1 VNQLTARALLFSVS
15 LFPMGCQPA
24 DDELAQQLENEAAAQ
39 EPQELAGQ
47 VAPLSLCLSKPKIA
61 VVGAGATGLT
71 TAYLLK
77 QLGYDDVTVFEKDPE
92 VGGFARTRFAEGK
105 PYDLATMFVPGSTIK
120 GDGIEPLLD
129 EMIEVSGEPLV
140 RAVDFGSLVVT
151 PQGNL
156 YSDVSLPVLA
166 ACNTAA
172 AIPGCKQQLLDGFAL
187 QTRFAECYARGQDP
201 VTCGVVIPGENLLQ
215 WGERHNVSL
224 YVRLMLYTADGL
236 GASGDLGRGAPSIGL
251 LAPLAH
257 WMPAETHRAL
267 KQLGVPASEI
277 PDSLPNL
284 KSVFAA
290 DSQRWWFFEN
300 GYQTFW
306 QSLVDEAELD
316 VELSSPVTSI
326 RQVWWRP
333 WEKVTVTVAGPN
345 GQPREHRFDKVIV
358 TTPPG
363 PAAAMLE
370 ASSLQAK
377 LLLTA
382 VAGGFPT
389 NVYLAPVGGLPEV
402 ATNNLPN
409 PFAFWVKDPSIEPSA
424 TFLPAVRPFFWQ
436 RRFANPGYMI
446 LGAYNYQDISAADS
460 FATLQDYASDTL
472 GMTVGPYTAI
482 TQVKFPS
489 APSDFV
495 QWMLGWAVLQG
506 RQGFYFAGEAFQG
519 SGVPAITEGL
529 ASFVPRHFPD
539 RADCWP
545 R

>member
-1 VNQLTARALLFSVS
+1 MTRFKTLALLCSVS
-15 LFPMGCQPA
+15 VLPLACAPT
-24 DDELAQQLENEAAAQ
+24 DEELAAQQKADVAGSEAD
-39 EPQELAGQ
+39 LAICLAPPK
-47 VAPLSLCLSKPKIA
+47 VAVI
-61 VVGAGATGLT
+61 GAGATGLT
-71 TAYLLK
+71 SAYLLK
-77 QLGYDDVTVFEKDPE
+77 QLGYKNVTVFEKDAE
-92 VGGFARTRFAEGK
+92 VGGFARTRFVDGK
-105 PYDLATMFVPGSTIK
+105 PYDLATMFVPGSTMA
-120 GDGIEPLLD
+120 GHGIEPLLD

-140 RAVDFGSLVVT
+140 PAVDFGSLVVT
-151 PQGNL
+151 DQGNR

-166 ACNTAA
+166 ACSTPES
-172 AIPGCKQQLLDGFAL
+172 IPACKKQLLDGFAL
-187 QTRFAECYARGQDP
+187 NSKFAECWSRGQDP
-201 VTCGVVIPGENLLQ
+201 ITCGVVIPGENLIQ
-215 WGERHNVSL
+215 WGERNSVQL
-224 YVRLMLYTADGL
+224 YVRLMMYTADGL

-284 KSVFAA
+284 KSVFANN
-290 DSQRWWFFEN
+290 SQRWWFFEN

-306 QSLVDEAELD
+306 QSLVDEAQLD
-316 VELSSPVTSI
+316 VRLSSTVTSI

-333 WEKVTVTVAGPN
+333 WEKVTVTVRGPN
-345 GQPREHRFDKVIV
+345 GQTQEHRFDKVIV

-363 PAAAMLE
+363 AAADMLE
-370 ASSLQAK
+370 PGSAQGN
-377 LLLTA
+377 LLKTA
-382 VAGGFPT
+382 IAGGFPT
-389 NVYLAPVGGLPEV
+389 NVYIAPVGGLPEV
-402 ATNNLPN
+402 VGNNIPN
-409 PFAFWVKDPSIEPSA
+409 PFAAWVKDPSIEPSPGSI
-424 TFLPAVRPFFWQ
+424 PAVRPFFWQ
-436 RRFANPGYMI
+436 RRHANPGYMV

-460 FATLQDYASDTL
+460 FAVLQDYASESL
-472 GMTVGPYTAI
+472 GMSVGPYEHI

-519 SGVPAITEGL
+519 SGVPVITEGL
-529 ASFVPRHFPD
+529 ASFVPKHFPD